1 MKSLTRFTHT
11 LIAAVIAMTALF
23 LPPAMAATP
32 NYSQAV
38 TGVEVIPIQLSG
50 QYTADVTAVTRF
62 ALPFPARVVGVSASA
77 RASGGTSPTL
87 TVDLQDDGTSI
98 LSSPVSVTAG
108 SVAEATISTLAVAD
122 ESVMTIDLAIGG
134 TNPTWDDITVFVTA
148 VRQ

>member
-1 MKSLTRFTHT
+1 MKSLKRFTHT
-11 LIAAVIAMTALF
+11 LIAAAIAMLALF

-38 TGVEVIPIQLSG
+38 AGVEVIPIQLSG
-50 QYTADVTAVTRF
+50 QYTANVTAVTRF

-87 TVDLQDDGTSI
+87 TVDLLDDGTSI

-108 SVAEATISTLAVAD
+108 SVAEATISTAAVAD
-122 ESVMTIDLAIGG
+122 ESVMTVNLAIGG
-134 TNPTWDDITVFVTA
+134 SSPTWDDITLFVT
-148 VRQ
+148 VIRQ